1 MKLID
6 TSYFYDVILSKD
18 QALVLDSY
26 VLDLTL
32 YELGNVLWKHYKKL
46 KTISKSDYLTFQ
58 NSILDLS
65 LNVIRFDQ
73 CDFSAISSLAD
84 RFNLTFYD
92 SAYVFYAKKY
102 RLDLLTHDSLMK
114 EAFEKI

>member
-6 TSYFYDVILSKD
+6 TSYFYDVVLSKD
-18 QALVLDSY
+18 QTLVLDSY

-32 YELGNVLWKHYKKL
+32 YEIGDVLWKHYKKL
-46 KTISKSDYLTFQ
+46 KTISKSDYLTFPH
-58 NSILDLS
+58 SISDLS

-73 CDFSAISSLAD
+73 CDFPAISSIVD
-84 RFNLTFYD
+84 RFNLIFYD

-102 RLDLLTHDSLMK
+102 RLEILTHDQLVK
-114 EAFEKI
+114 EAFEKF